1 MTYAGLITW
10 AVLGCLGLLFQVTLL
25 FKDQWAAQE
34 PRLRPVLLSMCE
46 WAHCQIQPYQR
57 SDAVVIDHS
66 AIDEVHETTL
76 LSAYAIDELPK
87 IWSFQIDLRNSAAFP
102 VATPWLELTLTD
114 EQDQPVMR
122 RVFNVTHW
130 GAPDQMSAGEILS
143 QELKLTL
150 SQSERSFVGYR
161 LLTFYP

>member
-34 PRLRPVLLSMCE
+34 PRLRPLLLSLCE
-46 WAHCQIQPYQR
+46 LAHCQIKPYQK
-57 SDAVVIDHS
+57 SDAVVIDHA
-66 AIDEVHETTL
+66 AIDEVHAAEQLT
-76 LSAYAIDELPK
+76 AFVIDESPRV
-87 IWSFQIDLRNSAAFP
+87 WSFQMDLRNSATFP
-102 VATPWLELTLTD
+102 VATPWVELTLTD

-122 RVFNVTHW
+122 RVFNVTQW
-130 GAPDQMSAGEILS
+130 GAPPQMSAGEILS
-143 QELKLTL
+143 QELTLTL
-150 SQSERSFVGYR
+150 SQSERAFVGYR